1 MDGVGGAE
9 YVRRQRQENEFEVS
23 LTYTIIPSLR
33 ENIQI
38 KMTKEMKRLG
48 DFQSL

>member
-1 MDGVGGAE
+1 MDGIGGAE
-9 YVRRQRQENEFEVS
+9 YVRQRQEDEFEVS

-48 DFQSL
+48 DFHSL